1 MSKKTEGLTAPSV
14 EESARRILQYL
25 RRRLSGKVA
34 PLLPA
39 LYLLEDCPVEG
50 TGGMATDGRNLYY
63 DPAWLVEQ
71 YRAGQNQPIRQL
83 LHITMHCV
91 MGHVTKA
98 RAYQTQSR
106 QFDIAADLQVH
117 QILHYLQLPD
127 SMYKTPQKITLPGSK
142 GLEELMERCWTV
154 DGESLAVDDHS
165 LWRLEEMGGIPGSG
179 ETDKEKDLEE
189 RWEFAL
195 RSMMKQLQ
203 NSGDSQWDSAAAAM
217 EKSILPL
224 RGKAFPYRE
233 LMEQLC
239 TVSDVPEVNLD
250 EHDPILYQLGLE
262 LLDDCPIVEPL
273 EDRETACR
281 GDVVLAVDTSGSCSD
296 DTARRFFGECLQC
309 LGELD
314 GRWKG
319 AVALVQCDTRIRS
332 AEVLE
337 QFPIDEE
344 AFMRSYRFR
353 GGGGTDFHALFR
365 WAEHWQKKR
374 GRPLRG
380 LILLTDGWGSFPRKA
395 PDYPVHL
402 LLPPEEDV
410 EYGAVAGGQVPSWAC
425 IHYLEYVREE
435 WK

>member
-14 EESARRILQYL
+14 EESARQILQYL
-25 RRRLSGKVA
+25 RRRLFGKVA

-98 RAYQTQSR
+98 RAYRTQR
-106 QFDIAADLQVH
+106 RRFDVAADLQVH
-117 QILHYLQLPD
+117 QILQHLQLPA
-127 SMYKTPQKITLPGSK
+127 SIYKKPGKFELSKAK
-142 GLEELMERCWTV
+142 GLEELMERYGAV
-154 DGESLAVDDHS
+154 DGGALALDDHS
-165 LWRLEEMGGIPGSG
+165 LWLPEETGGIPEPVEAGR
-179 ETDKEKDLEE
+179 EDELEE
-189 RWEFAL
+189 RWEFAR
-195 RSMMKQLQ
+195 RSMMEHLQ
-203 NSGDSQWDSAAAAM
+203 NSGNSQWASAAVAM
-217 EKSILPL
+217 ERSVLPIH
-224 RGKAFPYRE
+224 GKAFPYRE

-239 TVSDVPEVNLD
+239 TVSDASEENLE

-273 EDRETACR
+273 EERETACR

-296 DTARRFFGECLQC
+296 DTARQFLGACLQC
-309 LGELD
+309 LGQLD

-337 QFPIDEE
+337 QFPIDGE
-344 AFMRSYRFR
+344 ALMRSYRFR

-365 WAEHWQKKR
+365 WAERWQKKR

-380 LILLTDGWGSFPRKA
+380 LLLLTDGWGSFPRKA

-402 LLPPEEDV
+402 LLPPEENV
-410 EYGAVAGGQVPSWAC
+410 EYGDVAGGHVPSWAR
-425 IHYLEYVREE
+425 IHHLEYNEE
-435 WK
+435 K